1 MLKKSDEMEGIQ
13 KRTANTI
20 KHLKG
25 LIYIV
30 RGKKKNAQS
39 SAKHFWRELN
49 SPKSLKDL
57 HAESIESDLVQ

>member
-1 MLKKSDEMEGIQ
+1 MEGIQ

-30 RGKKKNAQS
+30 RGKKKKNAQS